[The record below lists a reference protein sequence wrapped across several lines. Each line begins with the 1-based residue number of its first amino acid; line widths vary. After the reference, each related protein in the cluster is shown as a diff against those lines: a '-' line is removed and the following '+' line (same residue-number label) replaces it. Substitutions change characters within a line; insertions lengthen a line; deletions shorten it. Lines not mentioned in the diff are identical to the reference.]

1 MALQA
6 TNDLFQSFARGY
18 EARRDTEMTL
28 SEYLEA
34 CRDEPLMY
42 ASAIPFAIAWVAL
55 AGVWVGLVATTAWL
69 APVAWRVLRPGVPPG
84 RRRALVRPCSP

>member
-1 MALQA
+1 MPMHA

-42 ASAIPFAIAWVAL
+42 ASA
-55 AGVWVGLVATTAWL
+55 G
-69 APVAWRVLRPGVPPG
+69 
-84 RRRALVRPCSP
+84 SS

>member
-1 MALQA
+1 MPMHA

-42 ASAIPFAIAWVAL
+42 ASAAERILAAIGEPEFVD
-55 AGVWVGLVATTAWL
+55 T
-69 APVAWRVLRPGVPPG
+69 
-84 RRRALVRPCSP
+84 SQD